1 MAWGCTIHKVQG
13 QTLDSVVITMSPKFL
28 SGQAY
33 VALSRVKRLDGLFL
47 LELISNKE
55 KKYFKTNK
63 EVVEE
68 MIRLKDI
75 FC

>member
-1 MAWGCTIHKVQG
+1 MATCRQFPISLAWGCTIHKVQG

-47 LELISNKE
+47 LEFNKE
-55 KKYFKTNK
+55 KK
-63 EVVEE
+63 
-68 MIRLKDI
+68 IL
-75 FC
+75 